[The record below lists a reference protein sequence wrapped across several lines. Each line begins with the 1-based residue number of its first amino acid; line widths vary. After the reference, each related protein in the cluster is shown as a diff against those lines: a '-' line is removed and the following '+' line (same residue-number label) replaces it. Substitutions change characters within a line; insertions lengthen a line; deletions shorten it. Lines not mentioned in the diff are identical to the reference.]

1 MALSETTL
9 TWAPRS
15 ATPMRINFLLD
26 SAVPAAAKVG
36 HVAKFAIKKPN
47 PTQRAKGL
55 IAG

>member
-1 MALSETTL
+1 LSETTL